1 MMTFAK
7 ALRLCVALFIA
18 GIGFANAFATTVIPP
33 TFEEMTDRAEVIFVG
48 KVVSLRS
55 EWRGVGTQRAIFTL
69 VEFEKTETLKG
80 DPGRS
85 ITLQFLG
92 GTVGEATLEVGG
104 VPKFKVGD
112 RELLFVAKNGV
123 QVCPIVGVFHG
134 KFGVRKDQKSGRDFL
149 VRHNGKELRNVAEIG
164 AGEPG
169 AARASLSAAGSAEP
183 LSLDDFKE
191 KIRGRV
197 AAGAKKK

>member
-1 MMTFAK
+1 MTLFAK
-7 ALRLCVALFIA
+7 ALRCYAALIIA
-18 GIGFANAFATTVIPP
+18 GIGFAAAKATTVIPP

-48 KVVSLRS
+48 KVVSVRS
-55 EWRGVGTQRAIFTL
+55 EWRGVGTRRAIFTL
-69 VEFEKTETLKG
+69 VEFEKSETLKG
-80 DPGRS
+80 DAKSS

-92 GTVGEATLEVGG
+92 GTVGEETLQVGG
-104 VPKFKVGD
+104 VPKFTVGD

-134 KFGVRKDQKSGRDFL
+134 KFGVRKDQRSGRDVL
-149 VRHNGKELRNVAEIG
+149 VRHDGKELRDVAEIG
-164 AGEPG
+164 AGEAGPT
-169 AARASLSAAGSAEP
+169 RAKFSASTHTEP

>member
-1 MMTFAK
+1 MTSFVK
-7 ALRLCVALFIA
+7 ALRVYVALFIA
-18 GIGFANAFATTVIPP
+18 GIGFATALATTVIPP

-55 EWRGVGTQRAIFTL
+55 EWRGVGPQRAIFTL

-80 DPGRS
+80 DSKPA

-134 KFGVRKDQKSGRDFL
+134 KFDVRTDEKSGRDFL
-149 VRHNGKELRNVAEIG
+149 VRHNGKELRDVGEIG
-164 AGEPG
+164 AGESGP
-169 AARASLSAAGSAEP
+169 ARAKLNSSTNAEP

-191 KIRGRV
+191 KIRERL